1 MDKRVEEYLERAKN
15 GDAEACYALYGI
27 YREGQFGEERDCVK
41 ALEWCEKAAELGY
54 NEAIHFLGC
63 MYYLGDTVKED
74 HRKAI
79 ELWTKDALSNKAFA
93 DCSITMDTEVRPA
106 YSKDDKTPEE
116 IVNAM
121 FDNTFNQI
129 LYVPIY
135 DAEGNIKQIFRCQMP
150 WNKED
155 REYFFEKA
163 DDQNSFVSVYGRR
176 LNECLKKNSPQSEI
190 REEINKFVNCILCR
204 FCFDGETLLIE
215 E

>member
-1 MDKRVEEYLERAKN
+1 MRQFFKTETTFTRSIQGGLYGQKSGRISGKSEN

-163 DDQNSFVSVYGRR
+163 DGQNSFGV
-176 LNECLKKNSPQSEI
+176 
-190 REEINKFVNCILCR
+190 REEAERMSEEKFSAERDQGRNQ
-204 FCFDGETLLIE
+204 
-215 E
+215 